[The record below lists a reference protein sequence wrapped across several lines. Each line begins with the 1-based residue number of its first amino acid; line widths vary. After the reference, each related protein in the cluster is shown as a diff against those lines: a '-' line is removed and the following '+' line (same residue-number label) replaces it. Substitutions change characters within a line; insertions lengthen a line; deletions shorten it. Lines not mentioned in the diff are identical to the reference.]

1 MLLAKKTNQNHTKNI
16 KKEEKQKNSF
26 TSKLKSREILE
37 VIPITLVV
45 AILPFIIRLNFI
57 DLQGPFYDYWTG
69 ATQFG
74 EAFSYYKTIFLYIIS
89 VVIIL
94 QLFFFTPRFKKTKA
108 YYILGLLTITTIL
121 STIFSEYREIA
132 LYGFLERHEGMWVWL
147 SYILLTF
154 ASINLVN
161 TEKQLKILTY
171 SLAISG
177 GIISLIAIFQ
187 YFDYD
192 LISTQFVQNL
202 MIPNSLKESITE
214 VTFKFG
220 KNYSYGVFANPN
232 YLGGY
237 MGFFA
242 PLMLA
247 SAVLSKEIKERIFFG
262 IIFILSSIA
271 LLFSKSEAGVLG
283 YLVSILFMSVIF
295 AIKYIKNK
303 KEGNISENNILM
315 ILPIIFILVF
325 PMISLSSETVR
336 NSVVRIYNEGI
347 EMLFTKNEPIDY
359 RAAGPLNKIEN
370 ISENE
375 IKVVI
380 NNNTLIIKSEND
392 NIILL
397 DGEYNIITT
406 HDRKTDQDIGLHD
419 LGYLETNIYYRYFE
433 SHDKTGIR
441 LFNWGSGITLYFLL
455 GENEIITSDYK
466 YQEIE
471 IKDASYVG
479 FEGKGSIGSNRGY
492 IWSRSIPLLRE
503 SILIGSGPDTFITRF
518 PRADL
523 YAKQLQFGSPWSL
536 WTVID
541 KPHNIYL
548 QIGIHQ
554 GIVSLLGITFGLIF
568 LLIKSTLLYIKKG
581 LYKGFP
587 FVIAI
592 FSFMISSFFNDS
604 IVGITPLIMIIIGI
618 SIGRLA
624 DFEIKDKGGKLDAK

>member
-1 MLLAKKTNQNHTKNI
+1 MAKKPNQNKTKNI

-26 TSKLKSREILE
+26 ISELKNRELLE
-37 VIPITLVV
+37 IIPITLVL
-45 AILPFIIRLNFI
+45 AILPFILRLNFI
-57 DLQGPFYDYWTG
+57 DLYGPFYDYWTG
-69 ATQFG
+69 VREFG

-94 QLFFFTPRFKKTKA
+94 QLFFFTPKFKKTKA
-108 YYILGLLTITTIL
+108 YYIFGLLAIATIL

-161 TEKQLKILTY
+161 TDKQLKILTY

-177 GIISLIAIFQ
+177 GVISLIAIFQ

-202 MIPNSLKESITE
+202 MIPSSLRESITE

-220 KNYSYGVFANPN
+220 KNYSYGVFGNPN

-247 SAVLSKEIKERIFFG
+247 SVVLSKETKERIFFG
-262 IIFILSSIA
+262 IIFILSSVA
-271 LLFSKSEAGVLG
+271 LVFSKSEAGVLG
-283 YLVSILFMSVIF
+283 YIVSILFMSIIF
-295 AIKYIKNK
+295 AVKYIKNK
-303 KEGNISENNILM
+303 KQGNIHENSILM

-336 NSVVRIYNEGI
+336 KSIVRIYNEAV

-359 RAAGPLNKIEN
+359 RAVGPLNKIEN

-380 NNNTLIIKSEND
+380 NNNPLIIRTENN

-397 DGEYNIITT
+397 DGEYNIVSI
-406 HDRKTDQDIGLHD
+406 HDRKVDQDIGLHD
-419 LGYLETNIYYRYFE
+419 LGYLDTGIYYRYFE

-441 LFNWGSGITLYFLL
+441 LFNWGRGLTIYFLL
-455 GENEIITSDYK
+455 GEDKIITTDYK

-471 IKDASYVG
+471 IKDAPYFG

-492 IWSRSIPLLRE
+492 IWSRSLPLLRE

-523 YAKQLQFGSPWSL
+523 YAKQVEFGSPWSL

-554 GIVSLLGITFGLIF
+554 GVISLLGILVGLIF
-568 LLIKSTLLYIKKG
+568 LLFKSTLLYIKKG
-581 LYKGFP
+581 IYKGLP
-587 FVIAI
+587 FIIAI
-592 FSFMISSFFNDS
+592 FSFMTSSFFNDS
-604 IVGITPLIMIIIGI
+604 IVGITPIIMIIIGI
-618 SIGRLA
+618 SIGQIA